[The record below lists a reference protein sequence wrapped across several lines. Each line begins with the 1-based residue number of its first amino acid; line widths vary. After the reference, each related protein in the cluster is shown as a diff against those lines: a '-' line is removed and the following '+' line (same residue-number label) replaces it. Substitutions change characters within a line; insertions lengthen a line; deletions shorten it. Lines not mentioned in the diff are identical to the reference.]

1 MMSTIVR
8 IQLYVQFS
16 ITYLAI
22 SCKSLRISRQIDFR
36 VVIIVDF
43 MVVIMVDFMVDV
55 EIAHLFIQLFHGVM
69 METFKLRVFRGL
81 EG

>member
-8 IQLYVQFS
+8 IQLYFEFS

-22 SCKSLRISRQIDFR
+22 SCKNLRISRQIDFR
-36 VVIIVDF
+36 VVI

-69 METFKLRVFRGL
+69 METFKVRVFRGL